1 MKEHIKNFR
10 FEHGKKTYQMAWLVE
25 YCLFIIALSL
35 AGFNI
40 YFGIQQGD
48 LITGL
53 FLSVGWAI
61 LAAIELSIIPM
72 AGSFRLA
79 SGWNKLLSS
88 LGLMG
93 LLFLSSFT
101 VYEFNEI
108 ASEYMTRGAREAAI
122 QVNKMESDIKKI
134 ESQIID
140 LENNQRKISITRS
153 NLISGQERATDA
165 EYRRYKAEV
174 KKTEQYHVNLLTEF
188 EQNNPLTNYSKNERQ
203 QLEQI
208 QKQISGYQSEIA
220 SLSNQR
226 AVLIQEQTLMFN
238 ARIAPKLQ
246 QLESRLARIRDALKS
261 LQIDKKSRIEQ
272 AQSSLFQSKEE
283 LIKTIQD
290 EIRQKTYAITA
301 EEVAIASEIATLK
314 APIPLPN
321 EVNTIDQKIQ
331 QFNSLIERQV
341 AKKES
346 INQIV
351 NTRLESSE
359 FKEKIAQRS
368 AKINQ
373 LKKVHQAAIAENL
386 ARHNQELKT
395 IRENYAS
402 KIEGL
407 EGDQTSDITLIKN
420 KQRLKNSIIQ
430 LKTEINKI
438 IESASSKYEKAMYFR
453 MASWFMED
461 AESTFGRLPQKAD
474 YNKSLRYIFAPIG
487 LFFGMTA
494 VLLAYLGT
502 SFMFEESKKMNPSV
516 NSKKLIEENKLLK
529 ERLADYELMKRKVAE
544 ATNSKNLAVSEIS
557 KRLNE
562 KLHIAESQLQDQSE
576 LQTKLKETQSAL
588 LAEKNRRVKTRHKLA
603 AAIKAVPD
611 SIIVLNTLRETIDR
625 NEKDL
630 AIAKKLL
637 HDSTL
642 APMDTELESA
652 PQELIKQNSGLN

>member
-1 MKEHIKNFR
+1 
-10 FEHGKKTYQMAWLVE
+10 
-25 YCLFIIALSL
+25 L

-153 NLISGQERATDA
+153 NLISGQERATNS

-226 AVLIQEQTLMFN
+226 AVLIQEQTLRFN

-246 QLESRLARIRDALKS
+246 QLESRLARISDALKS
-261 LQIDKKSRIEQ
+261 LQLDKKSRIEQ

-283 LIKTIQD
+283 LIKSIQD
-290 EIRQKTYAITA
+290 EIRQKTDAITA
-301 EEVAIASEIATLK
+301 EEVAIASEIASLK

-351 NTRLESSE
+351 NTRLESSD

-402 KIEGL
+402 KIEAL

-420 KQRLKNSIIQ
+420 KQSLKNSIIQ

-529 ERLADYELMKRKVAE
+529 ERLADYELLKRKVAE

-562 KLHIAESQLQDQSE
+562 KLHIVESQLQDQSE

-652 PQELIKQNSGLN
+652 PQEPIKQNSGLN

>member
-1 MKEHIKNFR
+1 MKERIKNFR
-10 FEHGKKTYQMAWLVE
+10 FEHGQKTYRMAWLVE
-25 YCLFIIALSL
+25 YCLFVMALSL

-61 LAAIELSIIPM
+61 LAVIELSIIPM

-79 SGWNKLLSS
+79 RGWNKLFSS
-88 LGLMG
+88 LGLVG
-93 LLFLSSFT
+93 LLLLSSFT

-108 ASEYMTRGAREAAI
+108 ASEYMTRGARGAAI

-140 LENNQRKISITRS
+140 VENNQRKISITRS
-153 NLISGQERATDA
+153 NLMRAQEHATDA
-165 EYRRYKAEV
+165 EYARYEAEV
-174 KKTEQYHVNLLTEF
+174 KKTEQYHTNLLTEF
-188 EQNNPLTNYSKNERQ
+188 EQNNTISHYSKKEQQ
-203 QLEQI
+203 QLDQI
-208 QKQISGYQSEIA
+208 QKQISDYQSEI
-220 SLSNQR
+220 SNLSNQR
-226 AVLIQEQTLMFN
+226 AVLIQEQTLMSN
-238 ARIAPKLQ
+238 ARIAPRLQ
-246 QLESRLARIRDALKS
+246 QLESRLERISEALKD
-261 LQIDKKSRIEQ
+261 LQLDKKSRIEQ
-272 AQSSLFQSKEE
+272 ARSGLFQSKEE

-290 EIRQKTYAITA
+290 EIRQKTEAILA
-301 EEVAIASEIATLK
+301 EEIAIESEIANLK

-321 EVNTIDQKIQ
+321 EAITIGQKLHQI
-331 QFNSLIERQV
+331 NSLIERQV
-341 AKKES
+341 AKKET
-346 INQIV
+346 IHQNANI
-351 NTRLESSE
+351 RLESPE
-359 FKEKIAQRS
+359 FNEKIAQRS

-373 LKKVHQAAIAENL
+373 LKQAQQATDAENL
-386 ARHNQELKT
+386 ARHNLELKK
-395 IRENYAS
+395 IEESFAS
-402 KIEGL
+402 KIKAL
-407 EGDQTSDITLIKN
+407 ESDQTSDITLIKD
-420 KQRLKNSIIQ
+420 KQSLKGSIIQ

-438 IESASSKYEKAMYFR
+438 IEAASSKYEKTMYFR

-502 SFMFEESKKMNPSV
+502 SFMFEESKKMNPNV
-516 NSKKLIEENKLLK
+516 DSKKLIEENKLFK
-529 ERLADYELMKRKVAE
+529 ERLADYEQLKRKVAE

-562 KLHIAESQLQDQSE
+562 KLHIVESQLQDQSVLRE
-576 LQTKLKETQSAL
+576 KLENAQNAL
-588 LAEKNRRVKTRHKLA
+588 LAEKDRRVKTRHKIT
-603 AAIKAVPD
+603 AAIEAVPD
-611 SIIVLNTLRETIDR
+611 SIVVLNTLRETIDR

-637 HDSTL
+637 LDSTL
-642 APMDTELESA
+642 DPMDAELESA
-652 PQELIKQNSGLN
+652 PESL